1 MMNPNDNPRHI
12 EECWNVTIIVN
23 LSWQCLNTFFLF
35 QLLLN
40 NALNFTEYRSYLNG
54 QFLFVIQILSEQVVK
69 FAICCKICNLQ
80 VVLVKLVV

>member
-12 EECWNVTIIVN
+12 EECGNVTIIVN
-23 LSWQCLNTFFLF
+23 LSWQCLNTFF
-35 QLLLN
+35 LN

-54 QFLFVIQILSEQVVK
+54 QFLFVIRIFSEQVVK
-69 FAICCKICNLQ
+69 FAICCKLCNLQ

>member
-1 MMNPNDNPRHI
+1 MTTQDI
-12 EECWNVTIIVN
+12 LKNVGTLPSSSIF
-23 LSWQCLNTFFLF
+23 SWQCLNTFFLF

-54 QFLFVIQILSEQVVK
+54 QFLFVIRIFSEQVVK
-69 FAICCKICNLQ
+69 FAICCKLCNLQ